1 MCMIDLESFLKREKL
16 TKAALC
22 RKIGIDP
29 KSSLLSAYE
38 KGRSCP
44 SYEICVELLKA
55 GMTVEELFGVEYK
68 KMHQEFVVPT
78 STQEIFDSPEFQI
91 GMKNAIEKLK
101 KDGLI

>member
-1 MCMIDLESFLKREKL
+1 MIDLKSFLKREKM

-44 SYEICVELLKA
+44 SYDVCVKLLEA
-55 GMTVEELFGVEYK
+55 GMMVEELFGVEYK
-68 KMHQEFVVPT
+68 KMHQEFIVPP
-78 STQEIFDSPEFQI
+78 STQEIFDSPEFQL
-91 GMKNAIEKLK
+91 GMKRTIEKLK
-101 KDGLI
+101 KEGLL